1 MKIYLLKQEV
11 TCDESR
17 SYYISPKVILC
28 HSMSYMLL
36 KVICVTEGHIKCHSR
51 SYSML
56 LKVIL
61 SRLYVTQGHIMLL
74 RVISNVTQCHF
85 ICQSS
90 DSMSFYM
97 ILNVN
102 LCYSMSF
109 YTGLKINGCKMHVF
123 FILRL
128 KIVMGTTKNVCAY
141 FSKCSTKFLP
151 FYFCPSAK
159 KTPYRKILP
168 FPKV

>member
-1 MKIYLLKQEV
+1 
-11 TCDESR
+11 
-17 SYYISPKVILC
+17 
-28 HSMSYMLL
+28 MSLNA
-36 KVICVTEGHIKCHSR
+36 I
-51 SYSML
+51 
-56 LKVIL
+56 
-61 SRLYVTQGHIMLL
+61 LYVNH
-74 RVISNVTQCHF
+74 VTQCHF

-109 YTGLKINGCKMHVF
+109 YTGLEINGCKMHVF

>member
-85 ICQSS
+85 ICQS
-90 DSMSFYM
+90 
-97 ILNVN
+97 
-102 LCYSMSF
+102 CYSMSF
-109 YTGLKINGCKMHVF
+109 YMSIMSLYV
-123 FILRL
+123 ILYVTQCHFMSL
-128 KIVMGTTKNVCAY
+128 NVILYVTQCHFTSQSMSY
-141 FSKCSTKFLP
+141 YMS
-151 FYFCPSAK
+151 
-159 KTPYRKILP
+159 YRQE
-168 FPKV
+168 